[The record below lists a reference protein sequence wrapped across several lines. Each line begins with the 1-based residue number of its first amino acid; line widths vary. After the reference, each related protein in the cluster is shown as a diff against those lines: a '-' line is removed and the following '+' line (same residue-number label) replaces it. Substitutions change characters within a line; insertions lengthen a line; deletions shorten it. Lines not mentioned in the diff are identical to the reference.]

1 MEKMYAM
8 LFNLSST
15 FLSRLINLRDYFSNR
30 DFHLGSKASALNYDN
45 EQDREV
51 FYSLLN
57 GSIGSVD
64 NFKL

>member
-8 LFNLSST
+8 LFHLSSA

-30 DFHLGSKASALNYDN
+30 DFSLGSRAPSLDYDS
-45 EQDREV
+45 ERDREV

-64 NFKL
+64 NFRF